1 MTTHNIRI
9 LHEANATLESM
20 IAQDHLLPI
29 SEKIPG
35 VSGQVYRIADNAD
48 ITAIDH
54 FSLQIANKV
63 VPANIYALPP
73 EEYAGLV
80 KASPQFA
87 QHRLERLVTPLMYPM
102 TSAQQGQWLREVT
115 QVLEADPRVDPT
127 PRMLSYPTNPAR
139 WRPEATRLSRGGCG
153 WLLTLR
159 FDEPVIASLKGL
171 DLAAAGV
178 DIGLH
183 NLAVTAFASGAVHRA
198 PGVQDVRL
206 TEHDVKTSSL
216 KAKELERNLNL
227 LQHAAARA
235 AYQDLILTL
244 LSSASAVYVEDL
256 RYTDMC
262 DSFKQR
268 SRMLGIRDFLMSWL
282 PQRLHAQGI
291 PLLRIKPDHTSQFCS
306 LTHRWGERDGRI
318 FTDGNG
324 HFMDADLNAARNILN
339 LGLAQRIAR
348 ELGNKGGAKGDGE
361 NDRG

>member
-20 IAQDHLLPI
+20 IQQGHLLPI
-29 SEKIPG
+29 TEKIPG
-35 VSGQVYRIADNAD
+35 VAGQVYRTADNAG

-63 VPANIYALPP
+63 VPANMYALPP

-87 QHRLERLVTPLMYPM
+87 QHRLEHLVTPLLHPM

-115 QVLEADPRVDPT
+115 QALEADPRVDPT
-127 PRMLSYPTNPAR
+127 PRMLSQPTNPAR
-139 WRPEATRLSRGGCG
+139 WRPEATRLSRSGCG
-153 WLLTLR
+153 WLLTLG
-159 FDEPVIASLKGL
+159 FDEPVIDCLKGL

-198 PGVQDVRL
+198 PGVQDIRL
-206 TEHDVKTSSL
+206 TDHDVSTAFP
-216 KAKELERNLNL
+216 KAKELERNLDL

-235 AYQDLILTL
+235 AFQDLIRTL
-244 LSSASAVYVEDL
+244 LSSASSVCVEDL

-268 SRMLGIRDFLMSWL
+268 SRSLGIRDWMMSWL

-291 PLLRIKPDHTSQFCS
+291 PLMRIRPDHTSQFCS
-306 LTHRWGERDGRI
+306 LTHRWGERDGRT
-318 FTDGNG
+318 FKDGNG
-324 HFMDADLNAARNILN
+324 HITDADLNAARNILH

-348 ELGNKGGAKGDGE
+348 ELGNKGGTKGDGE